1 MQEEHGE
8 DKVYLQTRVILP
20 FEMLILESLGGRQI
34 LEELFGKK
42 IQKNLKVFES

>member
-1 MQEEHGE
+1 MQEDHGE
-8 DKVYLQTRVILP
+8 DKVYLQTRGILP

-42 IQKNLKVFES
+42 VPKNLKVFDS

>member
-8 DKVYLQTRVILP
+8 DKVYLQTREILP
-20 FEMLILESLGGRQI
+20 FEMLMLESLGGRQI

-42 IQKNLKVFES
+42 IPKNLKVFES